1 MSIQRHLTPTSVAM
15 NFGGSY
21 RSVNSV
27 NWMRNTPVLED
38 MDFKE
43 THSWIAWLDVLFEIL
58 YFSLSYRLCVT
69 SQTYCD
75 RETVLLL
82 KFLRLKKFQRN
93 SRVDNIFLQ
102 NEFYQIISFL
112 RIFYL
117 LNSFYGLF
125 LKNFLT
131 FLVINSFK

>member
-1 MSIQRHLTPTSVAM
+1 MSIQRRLTPTSVAM

-27 NWMRNTPVLED
+27 NWMRDTPVLED

-43 THSWIAWLDVLFEIL
+43 THSWIGWLDVLFEIL
-58 YFSLSYRLCVT
+58 YFSLSYRLCAI

-82 KFLRLKKFQRN
+82 KFLKLEKFQKN
-93 SRVDNIFLQ
+93 STVDNIYIYIKWILS
-102 NEFYQIISFL
+102 NNIA
-112 RIFYL
+112 
-117 LNSFYGLF
+117 
-125 LKNFLT
+125 LKNL
-131 FLVINSFK
+131 LLYWIVSMASFWNIFWLFS